1 MSPAGPTAAA
11 RPSSRVIHA
20 FLRNP
25 LAVSGLALFGF
36 TLLVAVLAPALAPD
50 TYDDQDIMGRLKPP
64 LSRKPDGRVYLLGSD
79 PLGRDMLSRIIYGA
93 RVSVSVALAGLMI
106 GGGLGSLLGLL
117 AGFGGR
123 GLDTLVMRIVD
134 AQLAFPSLLL
144 AIAVIAALGTSL
156 WTLLAV
162 LALRSWAVHARTL
175 RSAVLVIREQE
186 SVTAARAL
194 GAGPMRV
201 AFKEILPNALAP
213 LIVVAT
219 AQLGA
224 LILLES
230 TLSFLGIGL
239 QPPAPSWGSMLS
251 SGRPYMTVAWWV
263 AAVPGVAILI
273 AVLGANLLGDGLRD
287 ALDPRLKWSSR
298 TEKGLP

>member
-1 MSPAGPTAAA
+1 MSPTGPTAAA
-11 RPSSRVIHA
+11 RPSSRVVHA

-50 TYDDQDIMGRLKPP
+50 TYDNQDIMGRLKPP
-64 LSRKPDGRVYLLGSD
+64 LSRGPDGRVYLLGSD

-93 RVSVSVALAGLMI
+93 RASVSVALAGLVI

-201 AFKEILPNALAP
+201 AFKEILPNALGP

-287 ALDPRLKWSSR
+287 ALDPRLKWS
-298 TEKGLP
+298 

>member
-1 MSPAGPTAAA
+1 MSAATAA
-11 RPSSRVIHA
+11 RPSSRALHA

-25 LAVSGLALFGF
+25 LALSGLALFGA
-36 TLLVAVLAPALAPD
+36 TLVVALFAPALAPD
-50 TYDDQDIMGRLKPP
+50 TYDNQNIMGRLKPP
-64 LSRKPDGRVYLLGSD
+64 MFRAPDGHLYLLGTD
-79 PLGRDMLSRIIYGA
+79 PLGRDMLSRIIFGA
-93 RVSVSVALAGLMI
+93 RASVSVALAGLVI
-106 GGGLGSLLGLL
+106 GGSLGTLLGLA

-123 GLDTLVMRIVD
+123 GLDALVMRLVD

-194 GAGPMRV
+194 GAGPIRV
-201 AFKEILPNALAP
+201 AFKEVLPNALAP

-239 QPPAPSWGSMLS
+239 QPPVPSWGSMLS

-287 ALDPRLKWSSR
+287 ALDPRLKWS
-298 TEKGLP
+298 

>member
-1 MSPAGPTAAA
+1 MSPAPGRSAPA
-11 RPSSRVIHA
+11 RPSSRVMHA
-20 FLRNP
+20 FMRNP
-25 LAVSGLALFGF
+25 LAVSGLALFGL
-36 TLLVAVLAPALAPD
+36 TLLVAILAPALAPD
-50 TYDDQDIMGRLKPP
+50 TYDNQDIMGRLKPP
-64 LSRKPDGRVYLLGSD
+64 LSKGSDGRIYLLGSD

-93 RVSVSVALAGLMI
+93 RASVSVAVAGLVI

-123 GLDTLVMRIVD
+123 GLDALVMRIVD

-175 RSAVLVIREQE
+175 RGAVLVIREQE

-194 GAGPMRV
+194 GAGPLRV
-201 AFKEILPNALAP
+201 AFKEVLPNAVAP

-287 ALDPRLKWSSR
+287 ALDPRLKWS
-298 TEKGLP
+298 

>member
-1 MSPAGPTAAA
+1 MSPTGPTAAA
-11 RPSSRVIHA
+11 RPSSRVVHA

-25 LAVSGLALFGF
+25 QAVSGLALFGC

-50 TYDDQDIMGRLKPP
+50 TYDNQDIMGRLKPP
-64 LSRKPDGRVYLLGSD
+64 LSRGPDGRVYLLGSD

-93 RVSVSVALAGLMI
+93 RASVSVALAGLVI

-287 ALDPRLKWSSR
+287 ALDPRLKWS
-298 TEKGLP
+298 

>member
-1 MSPAGPTAAA
+1 MSPALARTA
-11 RPSSRVIHA
+11 RPSSRVVHA
-20 FLRNP
+20 FVKNP
-25 LAVSGLALFGF
+25 LAVSGLALFGL
-36 TLLVAVLAPALAPD
+36 TLVVAVLAPALAPD
-50 TYDDQDIMGRLKPP
+50 SYDNQDIMGRLKPP
-64 LSRKPDGRVYLLGSD
+64 LSRGADGRVFLLGSD

-93 RVSVSVALAGLMI
+93 RASVSVALAGLVI

-123 GLDTLVMRIVD
+123 GVDALVMRLVD

-144 AIAVIAALGTSL
+144 AITVIAALGTNL

-175 RSAVLVIREQE
+175 RAAVLVIREQE

-201 AFKEILPNALAP
+201 AFKEVLPNAVAP

-287 ALDPRLKWSSR
+287 ALDPRLKWS
-298 TEKGLP
+298 

>member
-1 MSPAGPTAAA
+1 
-11 RPSSRVIHA
+11 
-20 FLRNP
+20 
-25 LAVSGLALFGF
+25 
-36 TLLVAVLAPALAPD
+36 
-50 TYDDQDIMGRLKPP
+50 
-64 LSRKPDGRVYLLGSD
+64 
-79 PLGRDMLSRIIYGA
+79 
-93 RVSVSVALAGLMI
+93 
-106 GGGLGSLLGLL
+106 
-117 AGFGGR
+117 
-123 GLDTLVMRIVD
+123 
-134 AQLAFPSLLL
+134 LL
-144 AIAVIAALGTSL
+144 AIAVIAALGTNL

-175 RSAVLVIREQE
+175 RGVVLVIREQE
-186 SVTAARAL
+186 SVLAARAL

-239 QPPAPSWGSMLS
+239 QPL
-251 SGRPYMTVAWWV
+251 AWWV

-287 ALDPRLKWSSR
+287 ALDPRLKWS
-298 TEKGLP
+298 

>member
-1 MSPAGPTAAA
+1 MSPALGRSAPA
-11 RPSSRVIHA
+11 RPSSRVMHA
-20 FLRNP
+20 FMKNP
-25 LAVSGLALFGF
+25 LAVSGLALFGL
-36 TLLVAVLAPALAPD
+36 TLLVAILAPALAPD
-50 TYDDQDIMGRLKPP
+50 TYDNQDIMGRLKPP
-64 LSRKPDGRVYLLGSD
+64 LSKGSDGRVYLLGSD
-79 PLGRDMLSRIIYGA
+79 PLGRDVLSRIIYGA
-93 RVSVSVALAGLMI
+93 RASVSVAVAGLVI

-123 GLDTLVMRIVD
+123 GLDALVMRIVD

-175 RSAVLVIREQE
+175 RGAVLVIREQE

-194 GAGPMRV
+194 GAGPLRV
-201 AFKEILPNALAP
+201 AFKEVLPNAVAP

-287 ALDPRLKWSSR
+287 ALDPRLKWS
-298 TEKGLP
+298 

>member
-11 RPSSRVIHA
+11 RPSSRVVHA

-50 TYDDQDIMGRLKPP
+50 TYDNQDIMGRLKPP
-64 LSRKPDGRVYLLGSD
+64 LSRGSDGRVYLLGSD

-93 RVSVSVALAGLMI
+93 RASVSVALAGLVI

-287 ALDPRLKWSSR
+287 ALDPRLKWS
-298 TEKGLP
+298 

>member
-1 MSPAGPTAAA
+1 MSATAAA
-11 RPSSRVIHA
+11 GRPSSRVLHA

-25 LAVSGLALFGF
+25 LAMSGLGLFGL
-36 TLLVAVLAPALAPD
+36 TLLVALFAPALAPD
-50 TYDDQDIMGRLKPP
+50 AYDDQNVMGRLRPP
-64 LSRKPDGRVYLLGSD
+64 LSTGPAGRVYLLGTD

-93 RVSVSVALAGLMI
+93 RASVSVALAGLVI

-123 GLDTLVMRIVD
+123 GLDTLVMRLVD

-201 AFKEILPNALAP
+201 AFKEVLPTDQTRLEDGT
-213 LIVVAT
+213 LSIT
-219 AQLGA
+219 
-224 LILLES
+224 LES
-230 TLSFLGIGL
+230 TYV
-239 QPPAPSWGSMLS
+239 ADVMPSSKRTIKGV
-251 SGRPYMTVAWWV
+251 RP
-263 AAVPGVAILI
+263 
-273 AVLGANLLGDGLRD
+273 
-287 ALDPRLKWSSR
+287 
-298 TEKGLP
+298 

>member
-1 MSPAGPTAAA
+1 MSPTGSTAAA
-11 RPSSRVIHA
+11 RPSSRVVHA

-50 TYDDQDIMGRLKPP
+50 TYDNQDIMGRLKPP
-64 LSRKPDGRVYLLGSD
+64 LSRGPDGRVYLLGSD

-93 RVSVSVALAGLMI
+93 RASVSVALAGLVI

-287 ALDPRLKWSSR
+287 ALDPRLKWS
-298 TEKGLP
+298 

>member
-1 MSPAGPTAAA
+1 
-11 RPSSRVIHA
+11 
-20 FLRNP
+20 
-25 LAVSGLALFGF
+25 
-36 TLLVAVLAPALAPD
+36 
-50 TYDDQDIMGRLKPP
+50 
-64 LSRKPDGRVYLLGSD
+64 
-79 PLGRDMLSRIIYGA
+79 MLSRIIYGA
-93 RVSVSVALAGLMI
+93 RASVSVALAGLVI

-213 LIVVAT
+213 AHRGRDRAARRPDPARVDAELSRDRAP
-219 AQLGA
+219 AAGA
-224 LILLES
+224 RA
-230 TLSFLGIGL
+230 G
-239 QPPAPSWGSMLS
+239 
-251 SGRPYMTVAWWV
+251 
-263 AAVPGVAILI
+263 AAC
-273 AVLGANLLGDGLRD
+273 
-287 ALDPRLKWSSR
+287 
-298 TEKGLP
+298 

>member
-11 RPSSRVIHA
+11 LPSSRVVHA

-50 TYDDQDIMGRLKPP
+50 TYDNQDIMGRLKPP
-64 LSRKPDGRVYLLGSD
+64 LSRGTDGRVYLLGSD

-93 RVSVSVALAGLMI
+93 RASVSVALAGLVI

-123 GLDTLVMRIVD
+123 GLDALVMRIVD

-287 ALDPRLKWSSR
+287 ALDPRLKWS
-298 TEKGLP
+298 

>member
-1 MSPAGPTAAA
+1 
-11 RPSSRVIHA
+11 VVHA
-20 FLRNP
+20 FVKNP
-25 LAVSGLALFGF
+25 LAMSGLALFGF
-36 TLLVAVLAPALAPD
+36 TLVVAILAPALAPD
-50 TYDDQDIMGRLKPP
+50 SYDNQDIMGRLKPP
-64 LSRKPDGRVYLLGSD
+64 LSRGTDGRVYLLGSD

-93 RVSVSVALAGLMI
+93 RASVSVALAGLVI

-123 GLDTLVMRIVD
+123 GVDSLVMRLVD

-175 RSAVLVIREQE
+175 RAAVLVIREQE

-194 GAGPMRV
+194 GAGPLRV
-201 AFKEILPNALAP
+201 AFKEVLPNAVAP

-287 ALDPRLKWSSR
+287 ALDPNLKWS
-298 TEKGLP
+298 

>member
-1 MSPAGPTAAA
+1 MSSTRTAASG
-11 RPSSRVIHA
+11 RPSSRVLHA
-20 FLRNP
+20 FFRNP
-25 LAVSGLALFGF
+25 LALSGLGLFGL
-36 TLLVAVLAPALAPD
+36 TLLVALFAPALAPD
-50 TYDDQDIMGRLKPP
+50 TFDNQNVMGRLKPP
-64 LSRKPDGRVYLLGSD
+64 LSTGPGGRVYLLGTD

-93 RVSVSVALAGLMI
+93 RASVSVALAGLVI

-123 GLDTLVMRIVD
+123 GLDTLVMRLVD

-201 AFKEILPNALAP
+201 AFKEVLPNAMGP

-263 AAVPGVAILI
+263 AAVPGLAILI

-287 ALDPRLKWSSR
+287 ALDPRLKWS
-298 TEKGLP
+298 

>member
-11 RPSSRVIHA
+11 LPSSRVVHA

-50 TYDDQDIMGRLKPP
+50 TYDNQDIMGRLKPP
-64 LSRKPDGRVYLLGSD
+64 LSRGTDGRVYLLGSD

-93 RVSVSVALAGLMI
+93 RASVSVALAGLVI

-213 LIVVAT
+213 
-219 AQLGA
+219 
-224 LILLES
+224 S
-230 TLSFLGIGL
+230 SWSR
-239 QPPAPSWGSMLS
+239 PRSSAP
-251 SGRPYMTVAWWV
+251 
-263 AAVPGVAILI
+263 
-273 AVLGANLLGDGLRD
+273 
-287 ALDPRLKWSSR
+287 
-298 TEKGLP
+298 